1 MKNTLED
8 TPTMPAKIGYLIPT
22 REAIMEGRHET
33 APLLKLAEQ
42 AEDLG
47 YDSVWIG
54 DSLTARPRH
63 EPLTLLAAIAGR
75 TRRVQLGTAVLLPAL
90 RNPVVLAHIVSTL
103 DQASDG
109 RVILG
114 YGIAGDVPNIRAEFE
129 AAGVPFEKRIGRMI
143 EGLQLCRAL
152 WSGEPVDWN
161 GRWTLKGQQ
170 IGPVPAQ
177 KGGPPVWVGGS
188 HENAMRRAARHFDGW
203 FPTGP
208 SVEVCGPQWQ
218 QIQKLAVEEGRKPD
232 NLTYAQYLTVAVDDS
247 REKGVARI
255 DKFLE
260 AYYGVPGPVLRKRM
274 SSFSGPAEEAAA
286 WIKSYV
292 DAGASHLC
300 IRFAGDHE
308 NSLKTMAALRQQM
321 GG

>member
-1 MKNTLED
+1 
-8 TPTMPAKIGYLIPT
+8 MPAQIGYLIPT
-22 REAIMEGRHET
+22 REAIMEGRHEA
-33 APLLKLAEQ
+33 APLMHLAEV

-54 DSLTARPRH
+54 DSITARPRH
-63 EPLTLLAAIAGR
+63 EPLTLLAGIAGR
-75 TRRVQLGTAVLLPAL
+75 TKTVKLGTAVLLPAL

-103 DQASDG
+103 DQVSDG

-129 AAGVPFEKRIGRMI
+129 ACGVPFEKRIGRMI
-143 EGLQLCRAL
+143 EGLKLCQAL
-152 WSGEPVDWN
+152 WTGEKVDWD
-161 GRWTLKGQQ
+161 GYWKLEGQQ

-177 KGGPPVWVGGS
+177 KGGPPVWIGGS
-188 HENAMRRAARHFDGW
+188 HPDALKRAARHFDGW

-208 SVEVCGPQWQ
+208 NAEVCNDQWQ
-218 QIQKLAVEEGRKPD
+218 QIREYAVQEDRKPD
-232 NLTYAQYLTVAVDDS
+232 DLTYASYVTIALDENQE
-247 REKGVARI
+247 RGIARI

-274 SSFSGPAEEAAA
+274 SSFAGTAEQAAA
-286 WIKSYV
+286 FVKSYV
-292 DAGASHLC
+292 DGGASHIC

-308 NSLKTMAALRQQM
+308 NSLKAMSALRAEM